1 MLWLLAVAPPVSSLP
16 CENIQFLSFC
26 YIFRSYV
33 AGWKLVADLLFYKE
47 KVYSELELMKRI
59 VGDWDIEFV
68 NNSRLVIGTAWVK

>member
-1 MLWLLAVAPPVSSLP
+1 
-16 CENIQFLSFC
+16 
-26 YIFRSYV
+26 
-33 AGWKLVADLLFYKE
+33 LVADLLFYKE